1 MTDKAGP
8 LILVVDD
15 DWQNRELLE
24 TILKAFDYR
33 VIQTNSGEKALEM
46 AASRHPDLILLDVRM
61 PEMDGYEVCAKLRA
75 NSKLATMPII
85 MVSGLKGEMEKREA
99 LEAGAN
105 DFINRIIPAH
115 ELHQRIQTLIHKG
128 HSTVE

>member
-1 MTDKAGP
+1 MAAS

-24 TILKAFDYR
+24 TILKAFNYR
-33 VIQTNSGEKALEM
+33 VIQTNNGEKALEI
-46 AASRHPDLILLDVRM
+46 AASRLPDLILLDVRM
-61 PEMDGYEVCAKLRA
+61 PEMDGYEVCTKLRA
-75 NSKLATMPII
+75 NNKLANIPVI
-85 MVSGLKGEMEKREA
+85 MVSGLKGELEKREA

-115 ELHQRIQTLIHKG
+115 ELHERIQALIQKG